1 MVEIRRV
8 GILSLALMLGLL
20 YTALGLIFGLIFACI
35 TLFGVASF
43 AANMED
49 LTGLGGGGIVFA
61 ALYAVCFPIMYG
73 VIGFIAGAIIGVLYN
88 VIAGIAGGIKIEL
101 KGTEIAKAP

>member
-20 YTALGLIFGLIFACI
+20 YTALGLIFGLLFACI
-35 TLFGVASF
+35 TLFGVAGI
-43 AANMED
+43 AASMED
-49 LTGLGGGGIVFA
+49 LAGFGGGGVVVA
-61 ALYAVCFPIMYG
+61 AVYAICFPIFYG

-88 VIAGIAGGIKIEL
+88 VIAGFAGGVKIEL
-101 KGTEIAKAP
+101 RDLGLAKGS

>member
-20 YTALGLIFGLIFACI
+20 YTALGLILGLIFACI

-43 AANMED
+43 AASMEE
-49 LTGLGGGGIVFA
+49 LAGIGGGGVLVA
-61 ALYAVCFPIMYG
+61 GLYAICFPILYG
-73 VIGFIAGAIIGVLYN
+73 VIGFISGAVIGLLYN
-88 VIAGIAGGIKIEL
+88 LIAGIAGGIKIEL
-101 KGTEIAKAP
+101 REL